1 MLEHN
6 TYLQSVGESL
16 VKLGELRGDA
26 EVDCSAI
33 ELNNESTNDFW
44 VDLLH
49 TILVYIDKTEEKTDE

>member
-33 ELNNESTNDFW
+33 ELNNESTNDLW
-44 VDLLH
+44 VDL
-49 TILVYIDKTEEKTDE
+49 